1 MTDHLEPYR
10 RMARSIRFFPP
21 RSLTGPSQESM
32 AKAVT
37 PAPMTP
43 TSSWNTIAE
52 NYEISALEPPID
64 PSEHVAALVHEAVH
78 KPTVLPATYAIQE
91 NIGDRISRLAPP
103 SKPVKSFINQF
114 KIPQPDPNW
123 IPASTIE
130 PQALQAETR
139 ELLDEGDPEVSTS
152 AAVVAPSPIVEEI
165 PVEASVAVAEPEEVQ
180 PTPAEASVAV
190 AEPEE
195 VQPTPAEASVVAE
208 PEEVQPTPAEASVV
222 AEPEEVQST
231 PAEAS
236 VVAEPEEVQPT
247 PAEASVVAEPEEVQS
262 TNDDT
267 AQDNTPVDVVSE
279 LADTIK
285 PQSLKSDTKK
295 LSDDASIE
303 ASVSGMDVAPP
314 PTVEEPPSDEPAADV
329 ESVAVEETLDEEVA
343 AADVVE
349 PVEVQETPAEAS
361 AAVVAEPIA
370 VEQTPEETSSEVMT
384 EPVASPVEAVTI
396 PLKEPEADKKLTE
409 TVVDSAPARDETAAK
424 SETVEIACPK
434 CESTNLRKNGL
445 RQGKQRYVCK
455 DCGKQ
460 FAVSDSGEEV
470 KPQKV
475 KSSSRVET
483 ANLKE
488 SESEPELSTSSQRS
502 GKKKKAKAKGFG
514 NPKGK

>member
-1 MTDHLEPYR
+1 
-10 RMARSIRFFPP
+10 
-21 RSLTGPSQESM
+21 M

-195 VQPTPAEASVVAE
+195 VQP
-208 PEEVQPTPAEASVV
+208 
-222 AEPEEVQST
+222 T